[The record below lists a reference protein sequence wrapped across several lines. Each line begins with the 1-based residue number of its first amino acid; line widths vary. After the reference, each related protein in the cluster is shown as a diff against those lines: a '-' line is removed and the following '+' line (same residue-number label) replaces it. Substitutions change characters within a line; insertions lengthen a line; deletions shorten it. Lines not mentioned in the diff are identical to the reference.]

1 MREYPLTVFSLFREK
16 HINGIIEY
24 QTEVFTYFNHYLKIT
39 LGKLVILGKSEQDVR
54 HILFTKTSALP
65 LNRGLI
71 KLHFVGF
78 GSLFS
83 ISVVILNISLLYY
96 H

>member
-1 MREYPLTVFSLFREK
+1 M
-16 HINGIIEY
+16 I
-24 QTEVFTYFNHYLKIT
+24 

-71 KLHFVGF
+71 KLHFFGF

-83 ISVVILNISLLYY
+83 ISVVILNILLYY
-96 H
+96 HKIDIHIKGIQRAN